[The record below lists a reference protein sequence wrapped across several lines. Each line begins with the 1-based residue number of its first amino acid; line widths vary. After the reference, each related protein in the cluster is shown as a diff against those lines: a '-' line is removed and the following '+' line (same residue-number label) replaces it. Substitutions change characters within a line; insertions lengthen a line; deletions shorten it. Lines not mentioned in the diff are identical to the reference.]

1 MRLCGNAAERTGDT
15 VLVIINATSNS
26 YTVDTQIIR
35 LLLLLVEALYCLSII
50 HVSDVV
56 GESEVECPLLIY
68 ELNIFGKD
76 AILPQALQGK
86 EELLLS
92 NR

>member
-1 MRLCGNAAERTGDT
+1 MRLRGNAAERTGDT
-15 VLVIINATSNS
+15 VLVVVNATCNS

-35 LLLLLVEALYCLSII
+35 LLLLLVKTLYSLTII
-50 HVSDVV
+50 HIRDVV
-56 GESEVECPLLIY
+56 GESEVECPLLID